1 MVSFHDFV
9 RLDGILM
16 TWSRASFVG
25 LGWNVVGAVTISVWT
40 GRKNQP
46 QRMYTKRCSL
56 FCTPFSSSPEFGND
70 TRYTT

>member
-1 MVSFHDFV
+1 MYDFV

-40 GRKNQP
+40 GRNHP
-46 QRMYTKRCSL
+46 QMMYTKFIR
-56 FCTPFSSSPEFGND
+56 FWTPLLLA
-70 TRYTT
+70 

>member
-1 MVSFHDFV
+1 MYDFV

-40 GRKNQP
+40 GRNHP
-46 QRMYTKRCSL
+46 QMMYTKFIR
-56 FCTPFSSSPEFGND
+56 F
-70 TRYTT
+70 